1 MNTQEIDCREPVS
14 QNYELIN
21 DRGSEFANC
30 SSQLFGSKQS
40 WQFGTGAQ
48 PPTMGG
54 GSQLQYIR
62 PAKSSST
69 IMSRFDSPASTFYET
84 ERCMGI
90 QQYDSPV
97 DNPSLC
103 SQVSRTYDSQFPPY
117 QSSREDFSIDSAHQ
131 DDSNFDLRNTLQA
144 MVKSQFFCNQYFES
158 SGNKISCSDSPGC
171 KLLPHEQNKLL
182 GDDTNYGGR
191 HLLIPFKGNQDDM
204 GNCNSHTSSPPQ
216 LGCSSQQGKQ
226 FSRLSSENI
235 HITPGHSASA
245 GAVIS
250 SKARIRWTQ
259 DLHEKFVECVNRLGG
274 AEKATPKAILKLMN
288 SDGLTIFHVKSHLQ
302 KYRIAKYIPDSTEG
316 KLEKRNSMSNVPQ
329 LDVKIGL
336 QITEAL
342 QVQLDVQRRLHEQLE
357 VSNHLSRGLLV
368 YDLLAT
374 KLCLMTYPGQVQRR
388 LQLQIEEQG
397 KQLKMMFEQQQKTNS
412 SLFQNH
418 NLDSSSAEPS
428 NSQEVQVPISE
439 GSGNSLFPSKIS

>member
-302 KYRIAKYIPDSTEG
+302 YRIAKYIPDSTEG

>member
-302 KYRIAKYIPDSTEG
+302 YRIAKYIPDSTEG

-357 VSNHLSRGLLV
+357 
-368 YDLLAT
+368 
-374 KLCLMTYPGQVQRR
+374 VQRR

>member
-1 MNTQEIDCREPVS
+1 MNTQKIDCREPVS

-21 DRGSEFANC
+21 DRSSEFANC

-40 WQFGTGAQ
+40 WQFRTGAQ

-54 GSQLQYIR
+54 GSQQQYIR
-62 PAKSSST
+62 PARSSST
-69 IMSRFDSPASTFYET
+69 IMSRFDSPASAFYAT

-97 DNPSLC
+97 DDPSLF
-103 SQVSRTYDSQFPPY
+103 SQVSRTYDLQFPLY
-117 QSSREDFSIDSAHQ
+117 QSSGEDFSIDSAHQ

-144 MVKSQFFCNQYFES
+144 MVKSQFSCNQYYGS
-158 SGNKISCSDSPGC
+158 SVNKISGSNSPGC

-204 GNCNSHTSSPPQ
+204 GNCNSLASSPPQ
-216 LGCSSQQGKQ
+216 LGCSSQQEKQ

-235 HITPGHSASA
+235 PLTPGHSASA

-250 SKARIRWTQ
+250 NKARIRWTQ

-302 KYRIAKYIPDSTEG
+302 YRIAKYIPDSTEG
-316 KLEKRNSMSNVPQ
+316 KLEKRNSMSNVPL
-329 LDVKIGL
+329 LDVKTGL
-336 QITEAL
+336 QIKEAL

-357 VSNHLSRGLLV
+357 V
-368 YDLLAT
+368 
-374 KLCLMTYPGQVQRR
+374 QRK

-397 KQLKMMFEQQQKTNS
+397 KQLKMMFDQQQKTNS
-412 SLFQNH
+412 SLFPNH
-418 NLDSSSAEPS
+418 NLDTSSAEPS

-439 GSGNSLFPSKIS
+439 GSRNPLFPSKIS

>member
-357 VSNHLSRGLLV
+357 V
-368 YDLLAT
+368 
-374 KLCLMTYPGQVQRR
+374 QRR

>member
-1 MNTQEIDCREPVS
+1 MNTQKIDCREPVS

-40 WQFGTGAQ
+40 WQFRTGAQ

-54 GSQLQYIR
+54 GSQQQYIR
-62 PAKSSST
+62 PARSSST
-69 IMSRFDSPASTFYET
+69 IMSRFDSPASAFYAT

-97 DNPSLC
+97 DDPSVF
-103 SQVSRTYDSQFPPY
+103 SQVSRTYDSQFPSY
-117 QSSREDFSIDSAHQ
+117 QSSGEDFSIDSAHQ

-144 MVKSQFFCNQYFES
+144 MVKSQFSCNQYYGS
-158 SGNKISCSDSPGC
+158 SENKFSGSNSPGC
-171 KLLPHEQNKLL
+171 ELLPHEQNKLL

-204 GNCNSHTSSPPQ
+204 GNCNSHTSSPPR
-216 LGCSSQQGKQ
+216 LGCSSQQEKQ

-235 HITPGHSASA
+235 PITPGHSASA

-329 LDVKIGL
+329 LDVKTGL
-336 QITEAL
+336 QIKEAL

-357 VSNHLSRGLLV
+357 V
-368 YDLLAT
+368 
-374 KLCLMTYPGQVQRR
+374 QRK

-397 KQLKMMFEQQQKTNS
+397 KQLKMMFDQQQKTNS
-412 SLFQNH
+412 SLFPNH
-418 NLDSSSAEPS
+418 NLDTSSAEPS

-439 GSGNSLFPSKIS
+439 GSGNPLFPSKIS